1 MPLSPLDQFV
11 ESQINQEILD
21 SIPEGLI
28 LADSSG
34 SIMFLNTAAKRMHG
48 HCFSAPVPPETGR
61 RIFKNLDGP
70 PLADDQLPIAR
81 ALRGEKIAAEE
92 FVLRSES
99 SLDPIWVAA
108 TAELLA
114 NGVVVH
120 CLDIT
125 SRRQAEAKSQDA
137 TQLAARFQTLL
148 ETAPDAIVE
157 VDSAGKF
164 VMLNAAVER
173 LFGYKREELLGLPV
187 EILIPEAMRHSHV
200 KHRGDYMAHPGTRP
214 MGIGMELLAR
224 RKDGTEFPVEVSLS
238 PVPSSHGHH
247 VTAIVRDV
255 TERKRASEH
264 LLALGAEFTRELE
277 EKNRQ
282 LEQRNSEVERA
293 NRLKS
298 EFLASMSHELRSPL
312 HTIIG
317 FADLLRE
324 ELDGPLNTKQKRF
337 VQNIHRD
344 SQHLLEIINDLLDIS
359 KIEAGRLELRLE
371 HFDAGH
377 LAEEVLSSIRTQAR
391 AKSIKLETHFE
402 PDSPVESDKL
412 RFKQILYNLL
422 SNAVKFTPDQGLIT
436 VATERIGSRL
446 QVSVADTGIGIAASD
461 HEAIFDKFYQVG
473 STTKG
478 VREGTGLGLAITRTL
493 VEKMGG
499 KIWVASIPG
508 QGSTFTFS
516 VRLAQGSDGQ
526 NTTAKRT
533 KPLVLLAEDGN
544 RATGLLVNYLEPAGY
559 EVVRAGSLS
568 KTVQMSREL
577 QPNVVILDLLIPG
590 AESWRILREMKAQKD
605 TAAIPVIVTSVLDN
619 DDAARSLGAAAYL
632 TKPISKRLLLDTLHG
647 CYPEGLLQHGEPD
660 AEKE

>member
-1 MPLSPLDQFV
+1 MSLSPLAQFA
-11 ESQINQEILD
+11 ESPVSQEILD
-21 SIPEGLI
+21 AIPEGFI
-28 LADSSG
+28 LADSNG
-34 SIMFLNTAAKRMHG
+34 SIVFLNAAAKRMHG
-48 HCFSAPVPPETGR
+48 HCFSSSPSPETGR
-61 RIFKNLDGP
+61 RIFKNLDSP
-70 PLADDQLPIAR
+70 PLEDDQLPISR
-81 ALRGEKIAAEE
+81 ALRGETIAAEE
-92 FVLRSES
+92 FVLRPAS
-99 SLDPIWVAA
+99 SPNPIWVEA
-108 TAELLA
+108 TAELLT
-114 NGVVVH
+114 NGVVVY

-125 SRRQAEAKSQDA
+125 GRRQAEFMSQDA

-157 VDSAGKF
+157 VDSNGKL
-164 VMLNAAVER
+164 VMLNAAVDR
-173 LFGYKREELLGLPV
+173 LFGYKREELIGLPV

-200 KHRGDYMAHPGTRP
+200 KHRGDYLDHPGTRP

-224 RKDGTEFPVEVSLS
+224 RKDGSEFPVEVSLS

-371 HFDAGH
+371 HFDADH
-377 LAEEVLSSIRTQAR
+377 IAEEVLSSIRTQAR
-391 AKSIKLETHFE
+391 AKSIRLETHFA

-422 SNAVKFTPDQGLIT
+422 SNAVKFTPEQGIIT
-436 VATERIGSRL
+436 VATERIDSRL
-446 QVSVADTGIGIAASD
+446 QISVADTGIGIASAD
-461 HEAIFDKFYQVG
+461 HDAIFDKFYQVG

-478 VREGTGLGLAITRTL
+478 VREGTGLGLAITKTL

-499 KIWVASIPG
+499 KIWVASVPG

-516 VRLAQGSDGQ
+516 VRLAQSSDVQ
-526 NTTAKRT
+526 NTATKRT
-533 KPLVLLAEDGN
+533 KPLVLLAEDAN
-544 RATGLLVNYLEPAGY
+544 RSTGLLVNYLEPAGY

-577 QPNVVILDLLIPG
+577 QPDVVILDLLIPG

-632 TKPISKRLLLDTLHG
+632 TKPISKRVLLDTMRS
-647 CYPEGLLQHGEPD
+647 CYPERLLDQVD
-660 AEKE
+660 LDVEKG

>member
-1 MPLSPLDQFV
+1 MSLSPLAQFA
-11 ESQINQEILD
+11 ESQVSQEILD
-21 SIPEGLI
+21 AIPEGLI
-28 LADSSG
+28 LADSNG
-34 SIMFLNTAAKRMHG
+34 SILFLNAAAKRMHG
-48 HCFSAPVPPETGR
+48 HCFSSSPSPETGR
-61 RIFKNLDGP
+61 RIFKNLDSP
-70 PLADDQLPIAR
+70 PLEDEQLPISR
-81 ALRGEKIAAEE
+81 ALRGETIAAEE
-92 FVLRSES
+92 FVLRPES
-99 SLDPIWVAA
+99 STNPIWVEA
-108 TAELLA
+108 TVELLG

-125 SRRQAEAKSQDA
+125 CRRQAESKSQDA
-137 TQLAARFQTLL
+137 TQLATRFETLL

-157 VDSAGKF
+157 VDSNGKL
-164 VMLNAAVER
+164 VMLNAAVDR
-173 LFGYKREELLGLPV
+173 LFGYKREELIGFPV

-200 KHRGDYMAHPGTRP
+200 KHRGDYMDHPGTRP

-224 RKDGTEFPVEVSLS
+224 RKDGSEFPVEVSLS

-371 HFDAGH
+371 HFDADH
-377 LAEEVLSSIRTQAR
+377 IAEEVLSSIRTQAR
-391 AKSIKLETHFE
+391 AKSIRLETHFA

-422 SNAVKFTPDQGLIT
+422 SNAVKFTPEQGIIT
-436 VATERIGSRL
+436 VATERIDSRL
-446 QVSVADTGIGIAASD
+446 QISVADTGIGIVSAD
-461 HEAIFDKFYQVG
+461 HDAIFDKFYQVG

-478 VREGTGLGLAITRTL
+478 VREGTGLGLAITKTL

-499 KIWVASIPG
+499 KIWVASVPG

-516 VRLAQGSDGQ
+516 VRLAQSSDVQ
-526 NTTAKRT
+526 NTATKRS
-533 KPLVLLAEDGN
+533 KPLVLLAEDAN
-544 RATGLLVNYLEPAGY
+544 RSTGLLVNYLEPAGY

-577 QPNVVILDLLIPG
+577 QPDVVILDLLIPG

-632 TKPISKRLLLDTLHG
+632 TKPISKRVLLDTMRS
-647 CYPEGLLQHGEPD
+647 CYPEGLLDQVD
-660 AEKE
+660 LDVEKG

>member
-1 MPLSPLDQFV
+1 MSLSPLAQFA
-11 ESQINQEILD
+11 ESQVSQEILD
-21 SIPEGLI
+21 AIPEGLI
-28 LADSSG
+28 LADSNG
-34 SIMFLNTAAKRMHG
+34 SILFLNAAAKRMHG
-48 HCFSAPVPPETGR
+48 HCFSSSPSPETGR
-61 RIFKNLDGP
+61 RIFKNLDSP
-70 PLADDQLPIAR
+70 PLEDDQLPISR
-81 ALRGEKIAAEE
+81 ALRGETIAAEE
-92 FVLRSES
+92 FVLRPES
-99 SLDPIWVAA
+99 STNPIWVEA
-108 TAELLA
+108 TVELLG

-125 SRRQAEAKSQDA
+125 CRRQAESKSQDA
-137 TQLAARFQTLL
+137 TQLATRFETLL

-157 VDSAGKF
+157 VDSNGKL
-164 VMLNAAVER
+164 VMLNAAVDR
-173 LFGYKREELLGLPV
+173 LFGYKREELIGLPV

-200 KHRGDYMAHPGTRP
+200 KHRGDYLDHPGTRP

-224 RKDGTEFPVEVSLS
+224 RKDGSEFPVEVSLS

-371 HFDAGH
+371 HFDADH
-377 LAEEVLSSIRTQAR
+377 IAEEVLSSIRTQAR
-391 AKSIKLETHFE
+391 AKSIRLETHFA

-422 SNAVKFTPDQGLIT
+422 SNAVKFTPEQGIIT
-436 VATERIGSRL
+436 VATERIDSRL
-446 QVSVADTGIGIAASD
+446 QISVADTGIGIVSAD
-461 HEAIFDKFYQVG
+461 HDAIFDKFYQVG

-478 VREGTGLGLAITRTL
+478 VREGTGLGLAITKTL

-499 KIWVASIPG
+499 KIWVASVPR

-516 VRLAQGSDGQ
+516 VRLAQSSDVQ
-526 NTTAKRT
+526 NTATKRS
-533 KPLVLLAEDGN
+533 KPLVLLAEDAN
-544 RATGLLVNYLEPAGY
+544 RSTGLLVNYLEPAGY

-577 QPNVVILDLLIPG
+577 QPDVVILDLLIPG

-632 TKPISKRLLLDTLHG
+632 TKPISKRVLLDTMRS
-647 CYPEGLLQHGEPD
+647 CYPEGLLDQVD
-660 AEKE
+660 LDVEKG

>member
-1 MPLSPLDQFV
+1 MSLSPLAQFAETQV
-11 ESQINQEILD
+11 SQEILD
-21 SIPEGLI
+21 AIPEGFI
-28 LADSSG
+28 LADSNG
-34 SIMFLNTAAKRMHG
+34 SIIFLNAAAKRMHG
-48 HCFSAPVPPETGR
+48 HCFSASSSPETGR
-61 RIFKNLDGP
+61 CIFKNLNSP
-70 PLADDQLPIAR
+70 PLEDDQLPISR
-81 ALRGEKIAAEE
+81 ALRGETIAAEE
-92 FVLRSES
+92 FVLRPES
-99 SLDPIWVAA
+99 SPNPIWVEA
-108 TAELLA
+108 TAELLT
-114 NGVVVH
+114 NGVVVY

-125 SRRQAEAKSQDA
+125 GRRQAEFISQDA
-137 TQLAARFQTLL
+137 TQLATRFQTLL

-157 VDSAGKF
+157 VDSNGKL
-164 VMLNAAVER
+164 VMLNAAVDR
-173 LFGYKREELLGLPV
+173 LFGYKREELIGLSV

-200 KHRGDYMAHPGTRP
+200 KHRGDYMDHPGIRP

-224 RKDGTEFPVEVSLS
+224 RKDGSEFPVEVSLS
-238 PVPSSHGHH
+238 PVPSLHGHH

-264 LLALGAEFTRELE
+264 LRALGAEFTRELE

-324 ELDGPLNTKQKRF
+324 QLDGPLNTKQKRF

-371 HFDAGH
+371 HFDADH
-377 LAEEVLSSIRTQAR
+377 IAEEVLSSIRTQAR
-391 AKSIKLETHFE
+391 AKSIRLETHFA
-402 PDSPVESDKL
+402 PDNPVESDKL

-422 SNAVKFTPDQGLIT
+422 SNAVKFTPEHGTIT
-436 VATERIGSRL
+436 VATESIGSRL
-446 QVSVADTGIGIAASD
+446 QISVADTGIGIASSD
-461 HEAIFDKFYQVG
+461 HDAIFDKFYQVG

-478 VREGTGLGLAITRTL
+478 VREGTGLGLAITKTL

-499 KIWVASIPG
+499 KIWVASVLG

-516 VRLAQGSDGQ
+516 VRLAQSLDQ
-526 NTTAKRT
+526 NTPIKRT
-533 KPLVLLAEDGN
+533 KPLVLMAEDAN
-544 RATGLLVNYLEPAGY
+544 RSTGLLVNYLEPAGY

-590 AESWRILREMKAQKD
+590 AESWRILREMKALKD
-605 TAAIPVIVTSVLDN
+605 TSAIPVIVTSVLDN

-632 TKPISKRLLLDTLHG
+632 TKPISKRVLLDTMRS
-647 CYPEGLLQHGEPD
+647 CYPEGLLDQVD
-660 AEKE
+660 LDTEKG